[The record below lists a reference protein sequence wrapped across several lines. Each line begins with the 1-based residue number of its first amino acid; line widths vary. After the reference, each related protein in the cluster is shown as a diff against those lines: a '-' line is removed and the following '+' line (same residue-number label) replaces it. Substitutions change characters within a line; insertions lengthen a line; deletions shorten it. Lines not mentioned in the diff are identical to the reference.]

1 MKGLVAGTMLIASA
15 GVASANTITGELWH
29 VPEAIANSATIANT
43 PGTTPDV
50 TFQVNTPM
58 NFGATNATV
67 GAWLASGA
75 AFNIVQNTAGTLT
88 SLMDNFTTGAFVD
101 FKGNVTV
108 TSGQTFTVTH
118 DDGLQLKIG
127 SVMVI
132 NDPGPTSPTLTTATY
147 GGPSG
152 TFAFDL
158 TYGECCSGPAVLQI
172 DLPFVDTR
180 GVPGPISGSGLPGLL
195 AGCCA
200 MLGLTWRR
208 RRVLQ

>member
-1 MKGLVAGTMLIASA
+1 MNGLVTGIMLLASA

-172 DLPFVDTR
+172 DLPFQA
-180 GVPGPISGSGLPGLL
+180 VPGPIVGAGLPGLV
-195 AGCCA
+195 AGCF
-200 MLGLTWRR
+200 GLVALARRR

>member
-1 MKGLVAGTMLIASA
+1 MKGLVAGIMLLASA

-147 GGPSG
+147 GGTSG

-172 DLPFVDTR
+172 DLPFQA
-180 GVPGPISGSGLPGLL
+180 VPGPIVGAGLPGLV
-195 AGCCA
+195 AGCF
-200 MLGLTWRR
+200 GLVALARRR